1 MNLKA
6 QLAALLAE
14 ANALSKKSANDLT
27 EADVARIPDLKS
39 EIDAVQSK
47 IKAQEEA
54 TAALKD
60 AFSAADR
67 VSKGMTDVSPQGGSR
82 AERAAGFAA
91 AFRSQVAEQLSTK
104 ALVPGQTVT
113 IDYSAPLVAE
123 PKPALSLLSL
133 ISYDTSDADPS
144 GAYLRQTTRDNNAT
158 TVAGGEKKPTSS
170 YELESVPWELSTV
183 AHLTEPIRKQW
194 LQDFAQLEPWLS
206 VELAYGLTVALQELM
221 INGGVTES
229 GATARGL
236 DTLVGTNTQ
245 AFSGNMFR
253 SIRLAL
259 GSLETAGVIANG
271 IALHPDDW
279 TEVELAEDA
288 NDRPLTTP
296 LLGDRRGRF
305 LWDVP
310 VVVSPEVD
318 KGSAWVGDWKSI
330 VFRRRGPV
338 EMTMTDKGVYE
349 TQVEVVV
356 PPEEPDGEPTT
367 EMATTLLDLYERNL
381 LRARGETRGVFQF
394 LQPAALTKV
403 DLAA

>member
-1 MNLKA
+1 MNLKEK
-6 QLAALLAE
+6 LKALLAE
-14 ANALSKKSANDLT
+14 VETLAKKSAADLT
-27 EADVARIPDLKS
+27 EADVARVPELKS
-39 EIDAVQSK
+39 EIADVQAK
-47 IKAQEEA
+47 IKAQDDA

-60 AFSAADR
+60 AFSSAERA
-67 VSKGMTDVSPQGGSR
+67 SKGAADVSPQGGGR
-82 AERAAGFAA
+82 ADRAAGFAT
-91 AFRSQVAEQLSTK
+91 AFKSQVAEQLATK
-104 ALVPGQTVT
+104 AMVPGQTVT

-133 ISYDTSDADPS
+133 ISYDESDADPS

-158 TVAGGEKKPTSS
+158 TVAAGEKKPTSS
-170 YELESVPWELSTV
+170 YELESVPWEMTTV

-194 LQDFAQLEPWLS
+194 LQDFGQLEAWLS
-206 VELAYGLTVALQELM
+206 VELAYGLTTALQDLLVS
-221 INGGVTES
+221 GGVSENGSTV
-229 GATARGL
+229 RGL

-245 AFSGNMFR
+245 AFNTGMFR
-253 SIRLAL
+253 SLRLAL
-259 GSLETAGVIANG
+259 GNLETAGVLANG

-310 VVVSPEVD
+310 VVVSPQIE
-318 KGSAWVGDWKSI
+318 KGTAWVGDWKSI

-349 TQVEVVV
+349 QPAAE
-356 PPEEPDGEPTT
+356 PEGEPT
-367 EMATTLLDLYERNL
+367 LIDLYERNL
-381 LRARGETRGVFQF
+381 LRARAEMRGVFQF

-403 DLAA
+403 DIAA

>member
-1 MNLKA
+1 MNLKEK
-6 QLAALLAE
+6 LKALLAE
-14 ANALSKKSANDLT
+14 VETLATKSPADLT
-27 EADVARIPDLKS
+27 EADVARVPELKS
-39 EIDAVQSK
+39 EIADVQAK
-47 IKAQEEA
+47 IKAQDDA

-60 AFSAADR
+60 AFSSAERA
-67 VSKGMTDVSPQGGSR
+67 SKGAAVSPQGGGR
-82 AERAAGFAA
+82 ADRAAGFAT
-91 AFRSQVAEQLSTK
+91 AFKSQVAEQLATK
-104 ALVPGQTVT
+104 AMVPGQTVT

-133 ISYDTSDADPS
+133 ISYDESDADPS

-158 TVAGGEKKPTSS
+158 TVAAGEKKPTSS
-170 YELESVPWELSTV
+170 YELESVPWEMTTV

-194 LQDFAQLEPWLS
+194 LQDFGQLEAWLS
-206 VELAYGLTVALQELM
+206 VELAYGLTTALQDLLVS
-221 INGGVTES
+221 GGVSENGSTV
-229 GATARGL
+229 RGL

-245 AFSGNMFR
+245 AFNTGMFR
-253 SIRLAL
+253 SLRLAL
-259 GSLETAGVIANG
+259 GNLETAGVLANG

-310 VVVSPEVD
+310 VVVSPQIE
-318 KGSAWVGDWKSI
+318 KGTAWVGDWKSI

-349 TQVEVVV
+349 QPAAE
-356 PPEEPDGEPTT
+356 PEGEPT
-367 EMATTLLDLYERNL
+367 LIDLYERNL
-381 LRARGETRGVFQF
+381 LRARAEMRGVFQF

-403 DLAA
+403 DIAA